1 MKFFLKLYFL
11 FHPGWQTGNRN
22 YRKNNQCKNLLYCL
36 LRTIKEILPRT
47 FQFFCLLIFY
57 FYIRFCILS
66 RQCSRYVFETFS
78 KTSIQY
84 TFLFFIIAL
93 FERNCQV
100 LEYELK
106 TSLYYTKVCAFDL
119 FDMRAG
125 DEVAIIQFDSNVFID
140 IVIQSE
146 GEVFLCSAFYSGIIQ
161 REIIET
167 GT

>member
-1 MKFFLKLYFL
+1 M
-11 FHPGWQTGNRN
+11 
-22 YRKNNQCKNLLYCL
+22 
-36 LRTIKEILPRT
+36 
-47 FQFFCLLIFY
+47 
-57 FYIRFCILS
+57 S

-119 FDMRAG
+119 FDMQAG

-146 GEVFLCSAFYSGIIQ
+146 GEVFRYSRLFEPVLQRDRKSTRLNSSHSGQSRMPSSA
-161 REIIET
+161 
-167 GT
+167 

>member
-1 MKFFLKLYFL
+1 M
-11 FHPGWQTGNRN
+11 
-22 YRKNNQCKNLLYCL
+22 
-36 LRTIKEILPRT
+36 
-47 FQFFCLLIFY
+47 
-57 FYIRFCILS
+57 S

-161 REIIET
+161 SCLLYTSDAADE
-167 GT
+167 

>member
-1 MKFFLKLYFL
+1 MSLKHLVKLVYNT
-11 FHPGWQTGNRN
+11 PS
-22 YRKNNQCKNLLYCL
+22 Y
-36 LRTIKEILPRT
+36 
-47 FQFFCLLIFY
+47 
-57 FYIRFCILS
+57 S
-66 RQCSRYVFETFS
+66 
-78 KTSIQY
+78 
-84 TFLFFIIAL
+84 FIIAL